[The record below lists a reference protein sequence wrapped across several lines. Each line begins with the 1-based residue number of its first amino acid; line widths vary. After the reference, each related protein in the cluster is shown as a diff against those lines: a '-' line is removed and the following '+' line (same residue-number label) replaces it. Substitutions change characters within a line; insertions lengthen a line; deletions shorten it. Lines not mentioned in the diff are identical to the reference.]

1 VAKPLNKGR
10 LPGPDLN
17 VSFDRVFKPLHA
29 GSGLEE
35 APVAEHTRKFIIT
48 VLRSILAIPA
58 AALGDGD
65 V

>member
-1 VAKPLNKGR
+1 VAKPPNKVR
-10 LPGPDLN
+10 LPGPDFH

-48 VLRSILAIPA
+48 VLRSILTIPA
-58 AALGDGD
+58 DALGDGD